1 MKFPK
6 SIENITCQ
14 DLIKCV
20 FDLNNLDNE
29 VYKLL
34 KQTGKSTTIELS
46 KKLKKERS
54 TVYRSLQKLIL
65 CGLCEKQQKK
75 IKTGGY
81 YYLYNIVEI
90 NIAMKKVD
98 ACIDSW
104 YSVIKK
110 KILEFNE

>member
-34 KQTGKSTTIELS
+34 KQTGESTTIEIA
-46 KKLKKERS
+46 KKLNRERS
-54 TVYRSLQKLIL
+54 TVYRSLQKLIS
-65 CGLCEKQQKK
+65 CGICEKQQKK

-81 YYLYNIVEI
+81 YYLYSIVEI
-90 NIAMKKVD
+90 NTAMRKVES
-98 ACIDSW
+98 CIDNW
-104 YSVIKK
+104 YDILKK
-110 KILEFNE
+110 KIFEFKD